1 MPKRG
6 LIYAVLCL
14 GLLASIFARAA
25 MPQAQFPF
33 TEAQIKALGV
43 RLSVLS
49 ESGMVTGP
57 AYPATVELP
66 PSSEHIVSAPAAG
79 LVRQIPVRINDV
91 VTRGQIVARLISPD
105 LGATQLQLVH
115 AATRTRLARQTA
127 TRERSL
133 HKEGIIPLRRV
144 QEADAQLA
152 EAQAILSQSQA
163 ALELAGMARS
173 DITRVLRSGKFD
185 NNLALRAPATG
196 AVIEINVKPGQRIAA
211 ADPLL
216 RIADTATLWLEVRA
230 PADTARTWAK
240 GALLHVAGRDAQAR
254 ILSTDTAVDPAS
266 QTVAVRALV
275 VSGAQQLRPG
285 EAVKAIAPAPD
296 LGNGWNIPLSALA
309 RDGARAVV
317 FVRTAQGFDAR
328 PVEVVASAGQR
339 ARVRGR
345 LAAGDRIAI
354 AGVVA
359 LKAAWLGEGGE

>member
-6 LIYAVLCL
+6 LISAVLCL
-14 GLLASIFARAA
+14 GLLASIGARAA
-25 MPQAQFPF
+25 TPQPQFPF

-49 ESGMVTGP
+49 SSTTAAGA

-66 PSSEHIVSAPAAG
+66 PSSDQIVSAPTAG
-79 LVRQIPVRINDV
+79 LVTQIPIRINDNV
-91 VTRGQIVARLISPD
+91 MNGQLVARLISPE
-105 LGATQLQLVH
+105 LGAMQLQLVQ

-127 TRERSL
+127 SRERSL
-133 HKEGIIPLRRV
+133 YQEGIIPLRRV
-144 QEADAQLA
+144 QEAEAQLA
-152 EAQAILSQSQA
+152 EAQATLSQAQA
-163 ALELAGMARS
+163 ALELAGMARG
-173 DITRVLRSGKFD
+173 DMTRVLRSGKFD

-196 AVIEINVKPGQRIAA
+196 TVIEINVKPGQRIAA

-216 RIADTATLWLEVRA
+216 RIANTATLWLEIHA
-230 PADTARTWAK
+230 PAETARTWTK
-240 GALLHVAGRDAQAR
+240 GALLHVAGRDARAQV
-254 ILSTDTAVDPAS
+254 LSTDTAVDPAT

-275 VSGAQQLRPG
+275 VSGAQHLRPG
-285 EAVKAIAPAPD
+285 EAVKAVAPALNFANAWDVP
-296 LGNGWNIPLSALA
+296 ISALA
-309 RDGARAVV
+309 RDGPRAVV

-328 PVEVVASAGQR
+328 PVQVLASAGQQ

-345 LAAGDRIAI
+345 LAAGERIAT